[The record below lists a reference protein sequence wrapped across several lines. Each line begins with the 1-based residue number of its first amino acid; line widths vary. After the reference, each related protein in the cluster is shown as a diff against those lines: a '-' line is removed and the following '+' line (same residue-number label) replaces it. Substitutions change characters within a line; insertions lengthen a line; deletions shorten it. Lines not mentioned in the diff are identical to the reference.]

1 MFQGSCVIYYIAL
14 HLYLNIFI
22 SSFYRSTFFGRGGEG
37 RGGWR
42 RVFVEVTKYFRHI
55 LTGHEIF
62 SKVFDGSQNIF
73 LCSILVFLFFKFRVL
88 EHKISKLAI
97 KPLRTFKK
105 NMLNKSHHSAD
116 IWLIVGKIKK
126 CLLHFDPDARVF
138 VLSNW
143 HKIQLC
149 DIFFVS
155 NLYLF
160 DSIFS
165 IIVWNNRWH
174 NFDERI
180 CFPDNCCYDNG

>member
-1 MFQGSCVIYYIAL
+1 MFQGSCVICYIAL

-22 SSFYRSTFFGRGGEG
+22 LSFYRSTFFWGGG
-37 RGGWR
+37 AGGWR
-42 RVFVEVTKYFRHI
+42 RVFVGVMKYFRHI

-116 IWLIVGKIKK
+116 IWLIVGKIKENV
-126 CLLHFDPDARVF
+126 CCILILMLGSLSLAIDTRYNF
-138 VLSNW
+138 VTFFFSV
-143 HKIQLC
+143 IV
-149 DIFFVS
+149 IF
-155 NLYLF
+155 LTP
-160 DSIFS
+160 FS
-165 IIVWNNRWH
+165 QV
-174 NFDERI
+174 
-180 CFPDNCCYDNG
+180 

>member
-22 SSFYRSTFFGRGGEG
+22 LSFYRSTFFFLGGG
-37 RGGWR
+37 GGGGWGG
-42 RVFVEVTKYFRHI
+42 VFVGVMKYFRHI

-73 LCSILVFLFFKFRVL
+73 LCSIFVFLFFKFRVL

-105 NMLNKSHHSAD
+105 NMLNKSHHSVD

-126 CLLHFDPDARVF
+126 MF
-138 VLSNW
+138 VA
-143 HKIQLC
+143 
-149 DIFFVS
+149 F
-155 NLYLF
+155 
-160 DSIFS
+160 
-165 IIVWNNRWH
+165 
-174 NFDERI
+174 
-180 CFPDNCCYDNG
+180 